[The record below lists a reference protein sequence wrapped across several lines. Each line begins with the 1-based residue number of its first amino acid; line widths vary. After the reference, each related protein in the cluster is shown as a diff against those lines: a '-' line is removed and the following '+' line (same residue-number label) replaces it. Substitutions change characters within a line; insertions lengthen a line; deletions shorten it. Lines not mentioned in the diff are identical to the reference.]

1 MAKNRKTQLGF
12 GAMRLPQTDKNNPTT
27 INMDEFTQMID
38 YYMNQG
44 FNYFDTSYAY
54 HNEKSENAI
63 KEALVKRYP
72 RESYQIADKI
82 PTWLL
87 QKEEDNQRLV
97 NIMLKRLGIEYFDVL
112 LIHNIN
118 KSFIKIAEKAK
129 TFQYLTKAKEKGIAK
144 KIGFSYHDK
153 ADLLEEILEKYH
165 ENIDIVQLQL
175 NYLDWEDQRVQSK
188 KCHEICVKYGIDI
201 TVMEPVKGGTLVN
214 IPEKI
219 KKQFNSNNKN
229 LAGEALKSAASQD
242 NVITVLSGMSNL
254 QQMKENCEALKN
266 FTTLNEKDTLFLNHM
281 ANEIR
286 KSVAIPCSYC
296 NYCVKECP
304 QNIPIPEYFNLYNT
318 EKMYHL
324 NANLALYGTT
334 ASSHAPASNC
344 IECGNCNKYCTQQ
357 LNIPELLKKVVEMF
371 E

>member
-1 MAKNRKTQLGF
+1 
-12 GAMRLPQTDKNNPTT
+12 
-27 INMDEFTQMID
+27 
-38 YYMNQG
+38 
-44 FNYFDTSYAY
+44 
-54 HNEKSENAI
+54 
-63 KEALVKRYP
+63 
-72 RESYQIADKI
+72 
-82 PTWLL
+82 
-87 QKEEDNQRLV
+87 
-97 NIMLKRLGIEYFDVL
+97 
-112 LIHNIN
+112 
-118 KSFIKIAEKAK
+118 
-129 TFQYLTKAKEKGIAK
+129 
-144 KIGFSYHDK
+144 
-153 ADLLEEILEKYH
+153 
-165 ENIDIVQLQL
+165 
-175 NYLDWEDQRVQSK
+175 
-188 KCHEICVKYGIDI
+188 
-201 TVMEPVKGGTLVN
+201 MEPVKGGTLVN

-334 ASSHAPASNC
+334 ASSHA
-344 IECGNCNKYCTQQ
+344 
-357 LNIPELLKKVVEMF
+357 LLQIA
-371 E
+371 